1 MQIQVQGTVTVAT
14 GALAA
19 YDPAGHFCE
28 LQHCVAQTAHGPL
41 IRSRLDGLGL
51 GELVQRGRAAEA
63 ETPSTAFC
71 RSTSSRGS
79 SPPATGP

>member
-28 LQHCVAQTAHGPL
+28 LEHCVAQTAHG
-41 IRSRLDGLGL
+41 
-51 GELVQRGRAAEA
+51 Q
-63 ETPSTAFC
+63 
-71 RSTSSRGS
+71 
-79 SPPATGP
+79 